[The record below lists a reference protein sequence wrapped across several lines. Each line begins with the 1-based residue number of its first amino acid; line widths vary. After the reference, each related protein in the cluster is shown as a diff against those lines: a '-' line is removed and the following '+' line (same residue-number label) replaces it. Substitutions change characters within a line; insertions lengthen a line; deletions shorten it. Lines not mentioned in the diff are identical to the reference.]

1 MKSHSLLFRLLAAFT
16 IVIIIT
22 VGAVFFFLSHSTAM
36 EFQRFTE
43 GIESRRADNLRIQ
56 LTNYFIHSGGWDGIQ
71 PYIEQMGR
79 IYEWHIIVADSD
91 GTVIADSESEMLGKQ
106 HEPDDSD
113 IFLLASPVSSTSFG
127 TLYFEPQMRPG
138 AEVALLAT
146 MVGRI
151 GGFLLWSCLLAVG
164 VAVAIA
170 FLISRRVLSPVR
182 ALTQAVQRLGH
193 GDLGQRVEV
202 IDKGEMGEL
211 AGAFNTMAG
220 ELDRADRV
228 QRQMI
233 GDIAHEL
240 RTPLSNIRGYIEAIR
255 DRVVEPDENTV
266 ATIDEEATLLS
277 RLVDD
282 LQDLSIVEAG
292 QLTLEIQP
300 EDPLALIQQATN
312 AVRTKAA
319 TRGIELG
326 ARAPDRLPL
335 VAIDHLRISQVL
347 RNLLDNAIAH
357 TEQGGTVTLTAAEKG
372 SVVEVAVSDT
382 GAGIPEEDLP
392 KIFDRFY
399 RADKS
404 RTRATGGSGLG
415 LTISRGLVEAHGG
428 TIRVESEPGEG
439 STFTFTLPVYREK
452 EVDGTAAD

>member
-1 MKSHSLLFRLLAAFT
+1 MNSHSLLFRLLTGFS

-22 VGAVFFFLSHSTAM
+22 VGAVFFFLSQSTAM

-43 GIESRRADNLRIQ
+43 GIESRRADNLRLQ

-71 PYIEQMGR
+71 PFIEQMGR
-79 IYEWHIIVADSD
+79 IYEWRIVVTDSD
-91 GTVIADSESEMLGKQ
+91 GTVVADSASEMLGEQ
-106 HEPDDSD
+106 HEPEDSGVL
-113 IFLLASPVSSTSFG
+113 LLASPLASTSLG

-151 GGFLLWSCLLAVG
+151 GGFLLWSCLLAIG

-202 IDKGEMGEL
+202 VDRGEMGEL

-240 RTPLSNIRGYIEAIR
+240 RTPLSNIRGYVEAIR
-255 DRVVEPDENTV
+255 DRVVQPDET
-266 ATIDEEATLLS
+266 TITIIDEEATLLS

-292 QLTLEIQP
+292 QLALEIQP
-300 EDPLALIQQATN
+300 EDPLALIQQATD
-312 AVRTKAA
+312 AVRTRAA

-326 ARAPDRLPL
+326 TYAPDSLPL
-335 VAIDHLRISQVL
+335 VAIDHHRISQVL
-347 RNLLDNAIAH
+347 RNLLDNAIAQ
-357 TEQGGTVTLTAAEKG
+357 TGQGGTVTLTATGQG
-372 SVVEVAVSDT
+372 SIVEVAVSDT
-382 GAGIPEEDLP
+382 GAGITEEDLP

-399 RADKS
+399 RADRS
-404 RTRATGGSGLG
+404 RARATGGRGLG
-415 LTISRGLVEAHGG
+415 LTISKGLIEAHGG
-428 TIRVESEPGEG
+428 TMRVESEPGEG
-439 STFTFTLPVYREK
+439 STFTFTLPVYREE
-452 EVDGTAAD
+452 EVKGKTAD

>member
-1 MKSHSLLFRLLAAFT
+1 MKSHSLLFRLLAGFSV
-16 IVIIIT
+16 VIIIA

-36 EFQRFTE
+36 EFERFRE
-43 GIESRRADNLRIQ
+43 GIESRRADSLRLQ
-56 LTNYFIHSGGWDGIQ
+56 LANYFIHSGGWDGVQ
-71 PYIEQMGR
+71 PFIEQMGR
-79 IYEWHIIVADSD
+79 IYEWHIIVTDSD
-91 GTVIADSESEMLGKQ
+91 ETVVADSESEMLGEQ
-106 HEPDDSD
+106 HEPEDPGVC
-113 IFLLASPVSSTSFG
+113 LASPHAPTCSG

-146 MVGRI
+146 MVARV
-151 GGFLLWSCLLAVG
+151 GGFLLWSCLIAVG

-182 ALTQAVQRLGH
+182 ALTVAAQRLGH
-193 GDLGQRVEV
+193 GDLSQRVEV
-202 IDKGEMGEL
+202 DDKGEMGDL

-220 ELDRADRV
+220 GLERADRV

-255 DRVVEPDENTV
+255 DRVVEPDESTI

-292 QLTLEIQP
+292 QLALEIQP

-312 AVRTKAA
+312 AVRTRAA
-319 TRGIELG
+319 ARGIELDT
-326 ARAPDRLPL
+326 RVPDSLPL
-335 VAIDHLRISQVL
+335 VAIDYHRISQVL
-347 RNLLDNAIAH
+347 HNLLDNAIAQ
-357 TEQGGTVTLTAAEKG
+357 TGQGGTVTLTTAEKG
-372 SVVEVAVSDT
+372 SVVEMAVSDT
-382 GAGIPEEDLP
+382 GAGIPADDLP

-415 LTISRGLVEAHGG
+415 LTISKGLVEAHGG
-428 TIRVESEPGEG
+428 TIGVESELGEG
-439 STFTFTLPVYREK
+439 STFTLTLPVYQEREVEGK
-452 EVDGTAAD
+452 AAD

>member
-1 MKSHSLLFRLLAAFT
+1 MNSHSLLFRLLTGFS

-22 VGAVFFFLSHSTAM
+22 VGAVFFFLSQSTAM

-43 GIESRRADNLRIQ
+43 GIESRRADNLRLQ

-71 PYIEQMGR
+71 PFIEQMGR
-79 IYEWHIIVADSD
+79 IYEWHIVVTDSD
-91 GTVIADSESEMLGKQ
+91 GTVVADSASEMLGEQ
-106 HEPDDSD
+106 HEPEDSGVL
-113 IFLLASPVSSTSFG
+113 LLASPLASTSFG
-127 TLYFEPQMRPG
+127 TLFFEPQMRPG

-151 GGFLLWSCLLAVG
+151 GGFLLWSCLLAIG
-164 VAVAIA
+164 VAVGIA

-202 IDKGEMGEL
+202 VDRGEMGEL

-240 RTPLSNIRGYIEAIR
+240 RTPLSNIRGYVEAIR
-255 DRVVEPDENTV
+255 DRVVQPDET
-266 ATIDEEATLLS
+266 TITIIDEEATLLS

-292 QLTLEIQP
+292 QLALEIQP
-300 EDPLALIQQATN
+300 EDPLALIQQATD
-312 AVRTKAA
+312 AVRTRAA

-326 ARAPDRLPL
+326 TYAPDSLPL
-335 VAIDHLRISQVL
+335 VAIDHHRISQVL
-347 RNLLDNAIAH
+347 RNLLDNAIAQ
-357 TEQGGTVTLTAAEKG
+357 TGQGGTVTLTATGQG
-372 SVVEVAVSDT
+372 SIVEVAVSDT
-382 GAGIPEEDLP
+382 GAGITEEDLP

-399 RADKS
+399 RADRS
-404 RTRATGGSGLG
+404 RARATGGRGLG
-415 LTISRGLVEAHGG
+415 LTISKGLIEAHGG
-428 TIRVESEPGEG
+428 TMRVESEPGEG
-439 STFTFTLPVYREK
+439 STFTFTLPVYREE
-452 EVDGTAAD
+452 EVKGKTAD

>member
-1 MKSHSLLFRLLAAFT
+1 MRSHSLLFRLLAGFSV
-16 IVIIIT
+16 VIIVT
-22 VGAVFFFLSHSTAM
+22 VGAVFFFLSHSTAI
-36 EFQRFTE
+36 EFERFRE
-43 GIESRRADNLRIQ
+43 GIQSRRADNLQ
-56 LTNYFIHSGGWDGIQ
+56 LQLANYFIHSGGWDGIQ
-71 PYIEQMGR
+71 PFIEQMGR
-79 IYEWHIIVADSD
+79 IYEWHIIVTDSD
-91 GTVIADSESEMLGKQ
+91 GTVVADSESEMLGEQ
-106 HEPDDSD
+106 HEPECSGVC
-113 IFLLASPVSSTSFG
+113 LASPLAPACFG

-146 MVGRI
+146 MVRRI
-151 GGFLLWSCLLAVG
+151 GGFLLGSCLLAVG

-170 FLISRRVLSPVR
+170 FVISRRVLSPVR
-182 ALTQAVQRLGH
+182 ALTLAVQRLGH

-202 IDKGEMGEL
+202 NDRGEMGDL

-220 ELDRADRV
+220 DLERADRV

-240 RTPLSNIRGYIEAIR
+240 RTPLSNIRGYVEAIR
-255 DRVVEPDENTV
+255 DRVVEPDESTI

-292 QLTLEIQP
+292 QLALEIQP

-312 AVRTKAA
+312 AIRTRAA
-319 TRGIELG
+319 ARGIELDT
-326 ARAPDRLPL
+326 RVPDLLPL
-335 VAIDHLRISQVL
+335 VAIDYHRISQVL
-347 RNLLDNAIAH
+347 RNLLDNAIAQ
-357 TEQGGTVTLTAAEKG
+357 TGQGGTVTLAATEKG
-372 SVVEVAVSDT
+372 GIVEMAVSDT

-415 LTISRGLVEAHGG
+415 LTISKGLVEAHGG
-428 TIRVESEPGEG
+428 TMWVESEPGEG
-439 STFTFTLPVYREK
+439 STFTFTLPVYQEREVEGK
-452 EVDGTAAD
+452 AAD